1 MKHLL
6 SRYLCFAAGIA
17 INSFG
22 VAFITKS
29 ALGTSPIS
37 SLPYVLSLRFSDF
50 SFGMTTFLFNMVL
63 ILLQFLLLK
72 KEFPPVQCL
81 QIAANVLFSALIDV
95 SMGILSFLQP
105 ELLPVRLLCLL
116 IGCLILAFGICV
128 EVAPDVIV
136 VPGEGIVR
144 AISRVSGREFGKVKI
159 CFDVTLIAISFLSS
173 LLFFHG
179 LQGIGIGT
187 VISALAVGPIVSF
200 FNRHLPLTF
209 SSDPD
214 GIQYQRHFWHCQL
227 HG

>member
-105 ELLPVRLLCLL
+105 ELLPVRLICLL

-128 EVAPDVIV
+128 EVAPDTIV
-136 VPGEGIVR
+136 VPGEGMVR
-144 AISRVSGREFGKVKI
+144 VIARVSGIRFGTVKVL
-159 CFDVTLIAISFLSS
+159 FDCTLMATAGVLSFL
-173 LLFFHG
+173 FFGRLNG
-179 LQGIGIGT
+179 LGAGT
-187 VISALAVGPIVSF
+187 ILSALLVGRFVNF
-200 FNRHLPLTF
+200 FNRRLPL
-209 SSDPD
+209 
-214 GIQYQRHFWHCQL
+214 IEAIRRL
-227 HG
+227 A